1 MIVVTVLY
9 ENDSSDD
16 FNMDY
21 YVNTHLPL
29 IKEQLGEYGLTKYEV
44 LSGISDANP
53 AEPAIYRV
61 ITSLYFDTVEH
72 VHDDKGSQRHRAS
85 H

>member
-29 IKEQLGEYGLTKYEV
+29 IKEQMGEYGLTKNEV
-44 LSGISDANP
+44 LKPNNTCKM
-53 AEPAIYRV
+53 Y
-61 ITSLYFDTVEH
+61 TNT
-72 VHDDKGSQRHRAS
+72 
-85 H
+85 